1 MSWDEALAARE
12 KLEAEMLEVDTRI
25 DKNLVG
31 VRAIARRPE
40 IMLPAGFSLGG
51 LLGGLPPPRAYA
63 VLRRI
68 SRGYPFMTTALR
80 FFTVKP

>member
-1 MSWDEALAARE
+1 MSWDDALAE
-12 KLEAEMLEVDTRI
+12 CNQLELELVATDKRI
-25 DKNLVG
+25 DDRMVG
-31 VRAIARRPE
+31 VRAVAKRPE

-63 VLRRI
+63 VLRRL

-80 FFTVKP
+80 FFTAKS

>member
-1 MSWDEALAARE
+1 MSWDETIATRAR
-12 KLEAEMLEVDTRI
+12 LEAEILEVDTRI
-25 DKNLVG
+25 DSRLVG
-31 VRAIARRPE
+31 IRAIARRPE

-63 VLRRI
+63 VLRRL

-80 FFTVKP
+80 FFTAKS

>member
-1 MSWDEALAARE
+1 MSWNESLSE
-12 KLEAEMLEVDTRI
+12 CTRI
-25 DKNLVG
+25 ERELLATDLRLNTRLAG
-31 VRAIARRPE
+31 IAEVVSRPE

-63 VLRRI
+63 VLRRL

-80 FFTVKP
+80 FFTQ